1 MYMFCFGV
9 ELSVNNVMVSYL
21 GVQFNLPL
29 AQAGCYAS
37 IFGCVTDLF
46 STRLQYPVLQ
56 YRFLSRAG

>member
-37 IFGCVTDLF
+37 IFGCVTDF
-46 STRLQYPVLQ
+46 IFYSVAVPGTTV
-56 YRFLSRAG
+56 